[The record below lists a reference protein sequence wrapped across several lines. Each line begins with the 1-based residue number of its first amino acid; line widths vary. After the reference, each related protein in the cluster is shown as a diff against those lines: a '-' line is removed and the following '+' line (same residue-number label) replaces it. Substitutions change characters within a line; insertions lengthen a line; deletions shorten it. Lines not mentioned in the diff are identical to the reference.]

1 MKNKAHGGTMILW
14 KKSIEKFI
22 TIIPCKTSSFLAI
35 LFKPPSCTAF
45 LHICLYLPTSGLES
59 EFVDEIS
66 EHFLKNVLRKILNVY
81 CIFKGDSNVNS
92 NHTIRVQILKA
103 LILVTILTTISV
115 ATESLIRDCSEQVE
129 RVFFKFDHP

>member
-1 MKNKAHGGTMILW
+1 MGTMILW

-66 EHFLKNVLRKILNVY
+66 EHFLKNILRKILNVY

-115 ATESLIRDCSEQVE
+115 ATESLIRNC
-129 RVFFKFDHP
+129 